1 MYSCQEN
8 LKVQNRNSFGH
19 ARHTLTKTL
28 RDLKA
33 AEDEYR
39 TNPDRV
45 YKLRDTIKKLKKR
58 EEYIWKQRLRTTW
71 LKEGDQ
77 NSRYFHCSA
86 NQMKKKKKGILFQVC
101 MMGAVVERY
110 FQSMSLLLTPQV
122 LKKFCVE
129 FNLLLK
135 MI

>member
-1 MYSCQEN
+1 M
-8 LKVQNRNSFGH
+8 
-19 ARHTLTKTL
+19 TKTL

-45 YKLRDTIKKLKKR
+45 YKLHDTIKKLKKR

-71 LKEGDQ
+71 LKKGDQ

-86 NQMKKKKKGILFQVC
+86 NQMKKKKKGILFLVC

-110 FQSMSLLLTPQV
+110 FQSMFTT
-122 LKKFCVE
+122 
-129 FNLLLK
+129 FNPTGFEEILCGIQPFVK
-135 MI
+135 NDMNKATYSGIPS